1 MAGARRRISFEAI
14 EWEDRIFI
22 MEDHHKKTILGMR
35 PKSLGKIVVL
45 GIPDIYYRGDSKLVK
60 LLKDMLSKN
69 GITI

>member
-1 MAGARRRISFEAI
+1 
-14 EWEDRIFI
+14 

-35 PKSLGKIVVL
+35 PNSLGKIVVL

-60 LLKDMLSKN
+60 LLKDKLSKN